1 MATQDVLAE
10 FRRLAEEC
18 ALAARESERFSMDE
32 NTFAV
37 YTVLRNVIEDVN
49 PEQAR
54 AVDQVF
60 AQFSDYRWD
69 EHQAKEL
76 RGMLYKTLRPTVGGK
91 ELIETTNKLLRL
103 ERV

>member
-1 MATQDVLAE
+1 
-10 FRRLAEEC
+10 
-18 ALAARESERFSMDE
+18 MDE

-37 YTVLRNVIEDVN
+37 YTVLRNAIEDVN

-60 AQFSDYRWD
+60 AEFPDYQWD
-69 EHQAKEL
+69 NHQQNQL
-76 RGMLYKTLRPTVGGK
+76 RSTLYKTLRPTVGAK
-91 ELIETTNKLLRL
+91 DLIETTNKLLRL